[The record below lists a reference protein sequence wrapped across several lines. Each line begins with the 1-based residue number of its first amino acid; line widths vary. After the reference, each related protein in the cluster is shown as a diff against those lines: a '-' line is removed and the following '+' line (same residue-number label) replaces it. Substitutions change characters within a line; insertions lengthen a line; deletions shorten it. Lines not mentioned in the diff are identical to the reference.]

1 MSGMLRSP
9 LAYGLL
15 AMVAWGVWSVVAEL
29 ATDHVAPEVAMVV
42 SYATGATVA
51 FGYVL
56 SRPGSVTFS
65 TRGLGIAAVAG
76 VFAGV
81 GAVAFY
87 VGLDRGST
95 GVVTTVSALYF
106 VVAAVL
112 AVVFLNESASL
123 RTVAGVATAGVAVW
137 LLAG

>member
-1 MSGMLRSP
+1 MLSSP

-15 AMVAWGVWSVVAEL
+15 AMVTWGVWSVIAEM
-29 ATDHVAPEVAMVV
+29 ATEHVQPEVAMVV
-42 SYATGATVA
+42 SYGTGAAIA

-56 SRPGSVTFS
+56 SRPAPVEFS
-65 TRGLGIAAVAG
+65 TRGVGIAAVAG

-95 GVVTTVSALYF
+95 SVVTTVSALHF
-106 VVAAVL
+106 VVAAVI
-112 AVVFLNESASL
+112 AVLFLNESASL
-123 RTVAGVATAGVAVW
+123 RTVAGIATAGVAVW

>member
-1 MSGMLRSP
+1 VSNAALG
-9 LAYGLL
+9 YGLV
-15 AMVAWGVWSVVAEL
+15 AMVAWGAWSVVAEV
-29 ATDHVAPEVAMVV
+29 ATDHASPEVAMVV
-42 SYATGATVA
+42 SYATGAAVA
-51 FGYVL
+51 LGYVL
-56 SRPGSVTFS
+56 SRPAAVEYSA
-65 TRGLGIAAVAG
+65 RGLGIAAAAG

-106 VVAAVL
+106 AVAAVL
-112 AVVFLNESASL
+112 AVLFLNESLSL
-123 RTVAGVATAGVAVW
+123 RTVAGVGTAGVAVW

>member
-1 MSGMLRSP
+1 MLSSS

-15 AMVAWGVWSVVAEL
+15 AMVTWGVWSVIAEM
-29 ATDHVAPEVAMVV
+29 ATDHVSPEVAMVV
-42 SYATGATVA
+42 SYGTGAAIA

-56 SRPGSVTFS
+56 SRPASMEFS
-65 TRGLGIAAVAG
+65 TRGIGIAAVAG

-95 GVVTTVSALYF
+95 SVVTTVSALYF
-106 VVAAVL
+106 VVAAVI
-112 AVVFLNESASL
+112 AVLFLNESASL
-123 RTVAGVATAGVAVW
+123 RTVAGIATAGVAVW

>member
-1 MSGMLRSP
+1 MLRSP
-9 LAYGLL
+9 LAFGLV
-15 AMVAWGVWSVVAEL
+15 AMVAWGVWSVVAAV
-29 ATDHVAPEVAMVV
+29 ATDHVSPEVAMVV
-42 SYATGATVA
+42 SYATGATIA

-56 SRPGSVTFS
+56 ARPAAVEFS
-65 TRGLGIAAVAG
+65 TRGIGIAALAG

-106 VVAAVL
+106 AVAAVL

-123 RTVAGVATAGVAVW
+123 RTVTGVAIAGVAVW

>member
-1 MSGMLRSP
+1 VLNSP

-15 AMVAWGVWSVVAEL
+15 AMLAWGVWSVVAAV
-29 ATDHVAPEVAMVV
+29 ATDHVSPEVAMIV
-42 SYATGATVA
+42 SYGTGALVA
-51 FGYVL
+51 AGYVL
-56 SRPGSVTFS
+56 WRPSAVEFS
-65 TRGLGIAAVAG
+65 TRGLGIAALAG

-106 VVAAVL
+106 AVAAVL
-112 AVVFLNESASL
+112 AVLFLNESASL
-123 RTVAGVATAGVAVW
+123 RTAAGVATAGVAVW